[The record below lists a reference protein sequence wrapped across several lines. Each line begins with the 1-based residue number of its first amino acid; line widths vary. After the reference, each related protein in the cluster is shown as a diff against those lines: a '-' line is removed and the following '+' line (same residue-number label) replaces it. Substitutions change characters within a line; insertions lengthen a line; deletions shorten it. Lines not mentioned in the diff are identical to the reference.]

1 MAEPIKIPKEVYM
14 NALQLYIDAL
24 IARYDELGLRSTGN
38 WAKELKAIILSETKA
53 VIEGEHYTYQLVHGR
68 KPGKRPPID
77 PIEDWVN
84 IKLGITGKQG
94 RSVAFAV
101 SKKIAEEGTNIYQKG
116 GTNLLE
122 VLDEPQLFKVFTD
135 SIGEYIKVQASAILL
150 RQVKTLTK

>member
-1 MAEPIKIPKEVYM
+1 MAESIKIPKEVYM

-24 IARYDELGLRSTGN
+24 IARYDELGLRATGN
-38 WAKELKAIILSETKA
+38 WANELKAIILSETKA
-53 VIEGEHYTYQLVHGR
+53 IIQGEHYTYQLAHGR

-135 SIGEYIKVQASAILL
+135 SVGEYVRVQASAIILG
-150 RQVKTLTK
+150 QVKTLIK